1 MPKPIPHVALIIET
15 SLAHGRGILS
25 GISQYLTAH
34 HPWSIYVDQR
44 KLSDPPPTWLEGW
57 DGHGVIMRAQTK
69 KILEVV
75 TRLGVPAVDTLN
87 HLRGLEV
94 PAVISDHQAVARL
107 AVQHLLD
114 RQFRHFAFVG
124 VDRAL
129 WSANR
134 RDAVCEELRAAG
146 HVCHVYS
153 PLSRR
158 HFMDGWEGG
167 QQDLAEWLGGLPKPL
182 GVIAAHDLRALCVL
196 DACRRDGLHVPEQVA
211 VIGVD
216 NDEVL
221 CNLGDP
227 PLSSVK
233 LDVELIGYEA
243 AALLEHLMKG
253 KKPPRKPIMIAPQ
266 GVVTRRSTDTVAIED
281 PMIAK
286 AMRFIQQNAC
296 GAIGVEQVAA
306 HCGVSRRHIE
316 RNFTKFLGSS
326 PNEHITRAKLARAK
340 QLLSETDYSL
350 DLVAEKS
357 GLTHAAYLSVLF
369 KKHVGQTPGEF
380 RRTAANGG
388 SRFSADRQASK
399 KPNGVDAHRL
409 LAVPNGARPA
419 GRPL

>member
-1 MPKPIPHVALIIET
+1 
-15 SLAHGRGILS
+15 
-25 GISQYLTAH
+25 
-34 HPWSIYVDQR
+34 
-44 KLSDPPPTWLEGW
+44 
-57 DGHGVIMRAQTK
+57 
-69 KILEVV
+69 
-75 TRLGVPAVDTLN
+75 VPAVDTLN
-87 HLRGLEV
+87 HLRGLDV
-94 PAVISDHQAVARL
+94 PSVISDHRAIARL
-107 AVQHLLD
+107 AVEHLCE

-124 VDRAL
+124 VDRAV
-129 WSANR
+129 WSADR
-134 RDAVCEELRAAG
+134 RDAVVEELRASG

-158 HFMDGWEGG
+158 HFLEGWEGG
-167 QQDLAEWLGGLPKPL
+167 QQDLAEWLRGLPKPI

-196 DACRRDGLHVPEQVA
+196 DACRRDGLPVPEQVA

-227 PLSSVK
+227 PLSSVR

-243 AALLEHLMKG
+243 AGLLEHLMKG
-253 KKPPRKPIMIAPQ
+253 KKAPAKPIMIAPQ

-281 PMIAK
+281 ALIAK

-296 GAIGVEQVAA
+296 GSVGVDQVAA

-326 PNEHITRAKLARAK
+326 PNEHIVRAKLARAK

-357 GLTHAAYLSVLF
+357 GFTHAAYLSVLF
-369 KKHVGQTPGEF
+369 KKHLGQTPGEF
-380 RRTAANGG
+380 RRTVCNGG
-388 SRFSADRQASK
+388 SRFSADRHSAK
-399 KPNGVDAHRL
+399 KVL
-409 LAVPNGARPA
+409 QS
-419 GRPL
+419 